1 MGLFSYIEEAFKR
14 SFDEKCV
21 ALLVAAY
28 RTSIVNHIFL
38 VDWMENDFTSML
50 VNYIDKDSRRLKWN
64 IHCHREHHLH
74 DDTNQTNKGFANKE
88 DIIDMRLSSISFRQ
102 EYCFY
107 VETKRLKEKDTGLLN
122 RYIETGMDHYLTEK
136 YPRGVLLGYLIEGNV
151 DVTIQK
157 INALLTKGTRTSE
170 MLIRKEHSFHDQ
182 YFESTHP
189 NFGVISH
196 FVFDYTV

>member
-1 MGLFSYIEEAFKR
+1 MGLFSYIGEAFKR

-21 ALLVAAY
+21 TLLVAAY
-28 RTSIVNHIFL
+28 HTSIVNHIFS

-50 VNYIDKDSRRLKWN
+50 VDYIDKDPRRLKWN
-64 IHCHREHHLH
+64 IHCHREHHFH
-74 DDTNQTNKGFANKE
+74 DDTIQTKKGFANKE
-88 DIIDMRLSSISFRQ
+88 DIIDMRLSNISLRQ

-107 VETKRLKEKDTGLLN
+107 VEAKRLKEKDTGLLN

-136 YPRGVLLGYLIEGNV
+136 YPRGVLLGYLVECSLDIIV
-151 DVTIQK
+151 LK
-157 INALLTKGTRTSE
+157 INALLTNNNRSSE
-170 MLIRKEHSFHDQ
+170 MLIRKEHLLHDQ

-189 NFGVISH
+189 NFGIISH